1 MTQAARHPSA
11 WATRWLS
18 HHAELAKNTHD
29 PDILSL
35 RQDYDKDQDSGAT
48 CGAVPDSLETG
59 GRCAKT
65 MLLNGV
71 NAVAAAMMVMA
82 ALATEAS
89 GWAWQAKGRGDAAN
103 AKADKLLQTKPLDR
117 ASEAQAPARDSRL
130 TNLAGRVV
138 DDQGKPVADAQ
149 VFFFAPPPLEG
160 KVDPVEVR
168 TQTDAGGL
176 FHLAYP
182 PLGRVALNEVHVWAY
197 RPGSAITAMP
207 NYLTP
212 IDLTLRKPQLR
223 TLKLEGPDG
232 LPIAGAIVF
241 PRVIFDASGS
251 PIAELPDTLSTPLSS
266 TTGPDGQTTINYL
279 ASGSDLVA
287 MRVTAPLIG
296 TQDFQ
301 LIESPARNAP
311 AAAIT
316 IRLKPMS
323 HLAGHVRKSAGEPVA
338 GQTIEVW
345 SRGGSWLQPNPVGFK
360 NGPVR
365 TAADGSF
372 RTPDNLFVGSQ
383 YRVVHRAPGF
393 EPTLSRWITI
403 GEEPRVLLPL
413 IQKALRTLR
422 GRVVDRQ
429 GKPLA
434 NVEVFQSGD
443 GPERTATRSDG
454 DGRFAL
460 GGFRQGQVF
469 LFARG
474 KGFRFF
480 GRLIK
485 PGEREITVELT
496 RIGERPTRE
505 MRMLPEPIPLEESRA
520 LAQRLI
526 GPYLEAAIA
535 QKHQSAIG
543 LALNVLA
550 AADAVGVLRKLE
562 GEEIPAPMVP
572 VAIKPALVR
581 ALARSDPDRAREV
594 AESIESARLRSVILV
609 DLADVLPPAERER
622 KLALLAQAER
632 DAREANSQSQAA
644 EVAERWYEL
653 GETDKAKALFA
664 ESVQFGKENRVFR
677 GAFAA
682 RLARVD
688 LPAALAIA
696 RELSVGDRNSATDV
710 YWNIAL
716 RLAVEHPAEAEAVLR
731 LVPQVPR
738 KTGKQWLPPAIAWKM
753 AQTDPARAH
762 RLVAEAQR
770 FDDEPQAYLALALGS
785 KMRDPAVADEAF
797 RTAMEGIDRLR
808 KEGAEYSA
816 LRGIRG
822 VWLPLV
828 EQIDPVLV
836 PELFWRAIATRPP
849 IGNPRSLF
857 DESPS
862 QMAMLLGFYDREV
875 AAAVFEPVR
884 AQIEQTDDQ
893 DLAGL
898 ANPLQGW
905 PTPFLA
911 WSIIDPRAAVARLE
925 QVPATA
931 GISRSS
937 FVNSRAQVARIL
949 GLPYEDRWRRI
960 WTDHTEMR
968 FLLERDIR

>member
-1 MTQAARHPSA
+1 MTQASRHASA
-11 WATRWLS
+11 WATRWPS
-18 HHAELAKNTHD
+18 NHAELAKNTHD

-48 CGAVPDSLETG
+48 CGAVPDSLERPAEG
-59 GRCAKT
+59 VHKA
-65 MLLNGV
+65 MLLNRV
-71 NAVAAAMMVMA
+71 SAMAAAFMVMA

-89 GWAWQAKGRGDAAN
+89 GWAWQAKGEGDVAN
-103 AKADKLLQTKPLDR
+103 AKDDKLPQTKRADR
-117 ASEAQAPARDSRL
+117 APEAPAPSQASNL

-168 TQTDAGGL
+168 TQTDAGGQ
-176 FHLAYP
+176 FHLPYP

-207 NYLTP
+207 SYLTP
-212 IDLTLRKPQLR
+212 FDLTMRKPRLR

-232 LPIAGAIVF
+232 RPIAGAIVS
-241 PRVIFDASGS
+241 PRVIFDATGS
-251 PIAELPDTLSTPLSS
+251 PIAEFPGTLAMPLSA

-287 MRVTAPLIG
+287 VRVTAPSIG

-301 LIESPARNAP
+301 LIETLARNAP

-323 HLAGHVRKSAGEPVA
+323 HLAGHVRRSAGEPVA
-338 GQTIEVW
+338 GQSVEVW

-372 RTPDNLFVGSQ
+372 RTPDNLLVGSQ
-383 YRVVHRAPGF
+383 YRVVVRAPGF

-403 GEEPRVLLPL
+403 GEEPKVLLPL
-413 IQKALRTLR
+413 IQKALRTLS

-443 GPERTATRSDG
+443 GPERTATRSAR

-474 KGFRFF
+474 QGFRFF

-520 LAQRLI
+520 LARTLI
-526 GPYLEAAIA
+526 GPYLEAAVA
-535 QKHQSAIG
+535 QQHQSAVN
-543 LALNVLA
+543 LALYILA
-550 AADAVGVLRKLE
+550 VANPAGVLQQPE
-562 GEEIPAPMVP
+562 GEEIPAPMMP
-572 VAIKPALVR
+572 VSYKPALAR
-581 ALARSDPDRAREV
+581 ALARSDPDRAQEV
-594 AESIESARLRSVILV
+594 AESIESPRLRSVMLV
-609 DLADVLPPAERER
+609 ELADVLPPVERDR

-632 DAREANSQSQAA
+632 DSKEANSQPRAA
-644 EVAERWYEL
+644 EVAERWYEM
-653 GETDKAKALFA
+653 GEKDKAKALFA
-664 ESVQFGKENRVFR
+664 ESVRLGKENRVFR

-696 RELSVGDRNSATDV
+696 TELSLS
-710 YWNIAL
+710 
-716 RLAVEHPAEAEAVLR
+716 
-731 LVPQVPR
+731 
-738 KTGKQWLPPAIAWKM
+738 AIAI
-753 AQTDPARAH
+753 P
-762 RLVAEAQR
+762 QR
-770 FDDEPQAYLALALGS
+770 MFTGTS
-785 KMRDPAVADEAF
+785 H
-797 RTAMEGIDRLR
+797 
-808 KEGAEYSA
+808 SA
-816 LRGIRG
+816 
-822 VWLPLV
+822 
-828 EQIDPVLV
+828 
-836 PELFWRAIATRPP
+836 
-849 IGNPRSLF
+849 
-857 DESPS
+857 
-862 QMAMLLGFYDREV
+862 
-875 AAAVFEPVR
+875 
-884 AQIEQTDDQ
+884 
-893 DLAGL
+893 
-898 ANPLQGW
+898 W
-905 PTPFLA
+905 P
-911 WSIIDPRAAVARLE
+911 WSIPLM
-925 QVPATA
+925 
-931 GISRSS
+931 RS
-937 FVNSRAQVARIL
+937 
-949 GLPYEDRWRRI
+949 EC
-960 WTDHTEMR
+960 
-968 FLLERDIR
+968 